1 MSKGKRRD
9 NRDGSIW
16 EGSKGHWRGRID
28 INGKTYYRRGSE
40 RGEVKRKLEQL
51 KRDAERGSSLVV
63 EHWTVAEWLDHWLL
77 TKRTK
82 APSTLQL
89 WETNIRLHINP
100 HVGSIPLKKLT
111 AERLDHW
118 LVELEE

>member
-1 MSKGKRRD
+1 
-9 NRDGSIW
+9 
-16 EGSKGHWRGRID
+16 
-28 INGKTYYRRGSE
+28 E

-111 AERLDHW
+111 AERLADW
-118 LVELEE
+118 LVDLEDDGVGDRTRQLGVTSCVWRCSWPRTAAKWHVTSPRRSS